1 MRSDVQN
8 KTTSLVFGCL
18 LLFGC
23 HSSHAQE
30 NDAIKSPATI
40 VGLVR
45 CADGVLVNRAA
56 AHLHRWDS
64 DRQRW
69 QTFEQS
75 VPVGSDGAFQFK
87 SVPGDEYWCV
97 DVRAPE
103 AGIVFR
109 QFVAESGQTKTVNVT
124 LSPPSAAYITV
135 RDDQGQPLAGAKF
148 RSLELVDGREGS
160 FSIRRGSEEG
170 LDIPAAVSDEN
181 GRLSLG
187 DFSKGVVF
195 KSGWIDHP
203 DFAAITV
210 SPDAILQSGE
220 IAAVQLS
227 RGFPVHFDFRGEMS
241 STFPAIPAEVTVKA
255 KRFQPPKSE
264 SEKVPATENNLQLN
278 LMRLSFKRSSTNGE
292 HQRSSAVTSQMATS
306 RIW

>member
-69 QTFEQS
+69 RTFEQS

-135 RDDQGQPLAGAKF
+135 R
-148 RSLELVDGREGS
+148 
-160 FSIRRGSEEG
+160 
-170 LDIPAAVSDEN
+170 
-181 GRLSLG
+181 
-187 DFSKGVVF
+187 SK
-195 KSGWIDHP
+195 
-203 DFAAITV
+203 
-210 SPDAILQSGE
+210 
-220 IAAVQLS
+220 
-227 RGFPVHFDFRGEMS
+227 
-241 STFPAIPAEVTVKA
+241 
-255 KRFQPPKSE
+255 
-264 SEKVPATENNLQLN
+264 KVPATENNLQLN

-292 HQRSSAVTSQMATS
+292 HTRSSAVTSQMATS